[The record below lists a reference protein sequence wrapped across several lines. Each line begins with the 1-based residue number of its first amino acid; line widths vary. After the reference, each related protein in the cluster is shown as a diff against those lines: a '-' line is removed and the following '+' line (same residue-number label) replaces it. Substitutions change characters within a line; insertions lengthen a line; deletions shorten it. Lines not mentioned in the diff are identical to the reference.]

1 MPLYGSAGG
10 GANSQSW
17 ELSPFGQAV
26 FNPNNYTVDARGAV
40 VTPDQPIYI
49 SAFGTYPGGGSFS
62 SYSPNPQY
70 DPNWNPNSSAAGT
83 PAPPPPQYQF
93 TFDTIGQT
101 IFRTIGHCRLP
112 LRPIW
117 AEGIDTYGQ
126 TTTNQTLSFAA
137 ALCAPLDP
145 TEDGSIT
152 SIFLGNSALF
162 DAGSVVVPS
171 GMDDTTAAQL
181 KYALE
186 NIRYYPGTEDQEPD
200 SLIVADKGASLTN
213 AFRGLRYIVFP
224 SWPLAVGMPS
234 NLSAQFT
241 RTNTISYSATAVE
254 FAAGTA

>member
-1 MPLYGSAGG
+1 MPIYGSAGG
-10 GANSQSW
+10 GAGSQSW
-17 ELSPFGQAV
+17 ELSPFGQSL
-26 FNPNNYTVDARGAV
+26 FNPNGYTVDANGITILPNQPVYAV
-40 VTPDQPIYI
+40 AT
-49 SAFGTYPGGGSFS
+49 GKWPGGGSFTQWA
-62 SYSPNPQY
+62 PNPQY
-70 DPNWNPNSSAAGT
+70 DPNWNPSSSAGT

-162 DAGSVVVPS
+162 DSGAVVIPD
-171 GMDDTTAAQL
+171 GMDSTTAAQL
-181 KYALE
+181 KYSIE
-186 NIRYYPGTEDQEPD
+186 HITYYPGTEDQEPD
-200 SLIVADKGASLTN
+200 PLIVADKGASLTN
-213 AFRGLRYIVFP
+213 AFRGLRYVVFP
-224 SWPLAVGMPS
+224 SWPLAAGMPS

-241 RTNTISYSATAVE
+241 RTNTISYSAAAVE